1 MTSKKTSAFHF
12 GRHFF
17 KPKLVKC
24 DFCPNFSKQ
33 RPPKKERKRLHIDL
47 GRYFF
52 QIKAHQAI
60 LRTLSHHF
68 AQISTDFKAFYEI
81 KTFGGGI
88 VPPAPHLPHQ

>member
-1 MTSKKTSAFHF
+1 VALGWRNNDLKKKRKSLHS
-12 GRHFF
+12 
-17 KPKLVKC
+17 
-24 DFCPNFSKQ
+24 DF
-33 RPPKKERKRLHIDL
+33 

-52 QIKAHQAI
+52 QINAHQAI
-60 LRTLSHHF
+60 LGTLLNHF